1 MSQLLPVMPFL
12 WRFFCHITARPF
24 LCQILF
30 PSPFWCHCES
40 SLTMSH
46 IKWVIPKHIPISPH
60 RKYSPRHRS
69 LIISSSVNPSY
80 ESSLWVN
87 YFWEM
92 NNEPEVVMSS
102 SPISKCQ
109 QSKTQSST
117 SSSTK
122 KLTLVVD
129 KTRFICNALI
139 FNQHPNT
146 LLGKMFSPHLLNRQG
161 KFILFVVPQNSKK
174 KFVRFFYQKLMGW
187 LIKLFSMRIRTAE
200 W

>member
-1 MSQLLPVMPFL
+1 
-12 WRFFCHITARPF
+12 
-24 LCQILF
+24 
-30 PSPFWCHCES
+30 
-40 SLTMSH
+40 
-46 IKWVIPKHIPISPH
+46 
-60 RKYSPRHRS
+60 
-69 LIISSSVNPSY
+69 
-80 ESSLWVN
+80 
-87 YFWEM
+87 M

-161 KFILFVVPQNSKK
+161 KYIFYIILWCPRIEGFLDFVNLFIPNTLAESHPENSARKYT
-174 KFVRFFYQKLMGW
+174 F
-187 LIKLFSMRIRTAE
+187 
-200 W
+200 

>member
-1 MSQLLPVMPFL
+1 
-12 WRFFCHITARPF
+12 
-24 LCQILF
+24 
-30 PSPFWCHCES
+30 
-40 SLTMSH
+40 
-46 IKWVIPKHIPISPH
+46 
-60 RKYSPRHRS
+60 
-69 LIISSSVNPSY
+69 
-80 ESSLWVN
+80 
-87 YFWEM
+87 M

-161 KFILFVVPQNSKK
+161 KFILFIPGRDSMILTFHLISSVKPFKSKSRDKIYLDASNPNLK
-174 KFVRFFYQKLMGW
+174 KRF
-187 LIKLFSMRIRTAE
+187 
-200 W
+200 

>member
-1 MSQLLPVMPFL
+1 
-12 WRFFCHITARPF
+12 
-24 LCQILF
+24 
-30 PSPFWCHCES
+30 
-40 SLTMSH
+40 MSH

-60 RKYSPRHRS
+60 RKYSPRHKS

-161 KFILFVVPQNSKK
+161 KYIFWNYFMVPQNRRIS
-174 KFVRFFYQKLMGW
+174 RFRKPIYTKYSCWMW
-187 LIKLFSMRIRTAE
+187 L
-200 W
+200 

>member
-1 MSQLLPVMPFL
+1 
-12 WRFFCHITARPF
+12 
-24 LCQILF
+24 
-30 PSPFWCHCES
+30 
-40 SLTMSH
+40 
-46 IKWVIPKHIPISPH
+46 
-60 RKYSPRHRS
+60 
-69 LIISSSVNPSY
+69 
-80 ESSLWVN
+80 
-87 YFWEM
+87 M

-117 SSSTK
+117 SSSSTK

-161 KFILFVVPQNSKK
+161 NELK
-174 KFVRFFYQKLMGW
+174 
-187 LIKLFSMRIRTAE
+187 
-200 W
+200 